1 MVEVRE
7 LPELIASLRADHV
20 EKSVRLFADDDFDN
34 QMRSLI
40 NERSQRLFADQDA
53 REVVLSSLLL
63 CATNGSRPIHEQS
76 LPTMFVAP
84 DLFSSGIS
92 AIPPSIRQ
100 TSS

>member
-1 MVEVRE
+1 MLEVRE

-20 EKSVRLFADDDFDN
+20 EKSVRLLADDDFAT

-40 NERSQRLFADQDA
+40 ASFRSPYLLIKRQAT
-53 REVVLSSLLL
+53 VVLTSLLL
-63 CATNGSRPIHEQS
+63 CARNSSRPMHEQS
-76 LPTMFVAP
+76 LTTMLIAP